1 MRNDNVY
8 LITVPWPNKGNF
20 LLPELDRADV
30 LKVAEFIS
38 IDKRNSLF
46 VMIYTVMIR
55 ATQRSYCYHSY
66 PIERLNLRTKYNDD
80 RLKYLPRLL

>member
-1 MRNDNVY
+1 MRNENVY
-8 LITVPWPNKGNF
+8 LITVPWPNNGNF

-30 LKVAEFIS
+30 LKIAGFIR
-38 IDKRNSLF
+38 IDRRNSLF
-46 VMIYTVMIR
+46 IMIYSVMLR
-55 ATQRSYCYHSY
+55 TTHRVYHHLG

>member
-8 LITVPWPNKGNF
+8 LITVPWPNNGNF

-30 LKVAEFIS
+30 LKIAEFIC
-38 IDKRNSLF
+38 IDRRNSLF
-46 VMIYTVMIR
+46 ITIYSVMLR
-55 ATQRSYCYHSY
+55 AARRICYH
-66 PIERLNLRTKYNDD
+66 PDTVERLNLRTKYNDD

>member
-8 LITVPWPNKGNF
+8 LITVPWPNNGTI
-20 LLPELDRADV
+20 LLPELDRSDV
-30 LKVAEFIS
+30 LKIAEFIC
-38 IDKRNSLF
+38 IDRRNSLF
-46 VMIYTVMIR
+46 VMIYSVMLR
-55 ATQRSYCYHSY
+55 ATRRIYYHPD

>member
-8 LITVPWPNKGNF
+8 LITVPWHNNGNL

-30 LKVAEFIS
+30 LKIAGFIC
-38 IDKRNSLF
+38 IDRRNTLF
-46 VMIYTVMIR
+46 IMIYSVMLR
-55 ATQRSYCYHSY
+55 TTHRVYHHLG
-66 PIERLNLRTKYNDD
+66 PIERLNLRTNYNDD

>member
-8 LITVPWPNKGNF
+8 LITVPWPDNGNF
-20 LLPELDRADV
+20 LLPELERADI
-30 LKVAEFIS
+30 LKIAEFICL
-38 IDKRNSLF
+38 DKRNSLF
-46 VMIYTVMIR
+46 IMIYSVMLR
-55 ATQRSYCYHSY
+55 TTHRVYHHLG

>member
-1 MRNDNVY
+1 MRNDNVS
-8 LITVPWPNKGNF
+8 LITVPCPNNGNF

-30 LKVAEFIS
+30 LKIAEFIS
-38 IDKRNSLF
+38 IDRRNALF
-46 VMIYTVMIR
+46 VMIYSVMLR
-55 ATQRSYCYHSY
+55 ATRRSYCYPD